1 MSRFA
6 QLDPTTAVGSS
17 RDLLEKVHQQLGR
30 TPNLYRA
37 MANSPAALSGYL
49 NFRAAL
55 VEGKLSNR
63 LREQLALLTAELNGC
78 EYCVSAHMF
87 RGQKIGLSAPDLAD
101 TRVAEAGDSKTRAA
115 LRFAKSVVL
124 AKGNVA
130 DSELVEVRAAGW
142 SDEEVGEMVAHI
154 ALNVFSNYFNHVAQ
168 PDLDFPRVTVA
179 NHG

>member
-6 QLDPTTAVGSS
+6 LLDPTTTIGAS
-17 RDLLEKVHQQLGR
+17 RDLLEKVQQQLGR

-37 MANSPAALSGYL
+37 MASAPAALLGYL

-55 VEGKLSNR
+55 VEGKLSNQ

-87 RGQKIGLSAPDLAD
+87 RGQKIGLSAPDLAA
-101 TRVAEAGDSKTRAA
+101 TRIAEASDNRTRAA
-115 LRFAKSVVL
+115 LRFAKAVLL
-124 AKGNVA
+124 AKGNVDDA
-130 DSELVEVRAAGW
+130 ELVEVRAAGW
-142 SDEEVGEMVAHI
+142 SDEELGEMVAHV

-168 PDLDFPRVTVA
+168 PELDFPKVVVA
-179 NHG
+179 HG